1 MTQGQEQ
8 EKKLTTKDYVFLVS
22 QGVSNTVLVFL
33 GIGLLVNTVGTT
45 IHWDALVQVGDIA
58 QKLLAPALGMAIA
71 VMMRTSTLVI
81 GSTMIASTLVL
92 IAFTL
97 HLMWPLTRRQPLVGS
112 PLKKLVRKL

>member
-45 IHWDALVQVGDIA
+45 IH
-58 QKLLAPALGMAIA
+58 
-71 VMMRTSTLVI
+71 
-81 GSTMIASTLVL
+81 
-92 IAFTL
+92 
-97 HLMWPLTRRQPLVGS
+97 
-112 PLKKLVRKL
+112 